1 MRGAELTCL
10 RGKVTISY
18 KLNFFEKKA
27 ENNDWASRQI
37 GVYHHRYPQ
46 AEGFGNLFILAA
58 GKRRTKFLSSLEK
71 QLGKSPENT
80 PDPSA
85 LHLEENPW
93 SLHMALLSCYVDN
106 WRDYFDHLGTKFQY
120 IVRNTVL
127 RSYLSGSFN
136 QANNLF
142 PT

>member
-1 MRGAELTCL
+1 MVL
-10 RGKVTISY
+10 
-18 KLNFFEKKA
+18 KLE
-27 ENNDWASRQI
+27 
-37 GVYHHRYPQ
+37 
-46 AEGFGNLFILAA
+46 
-58 GKRRTKFLSSLEK
+58 
-71 QLGKSPENT
+71 
-80 PDPSA
+80 
-85 LHLEENPW
+85 
-93 SLHMALLSCYVDN
+93 ALLSCYVDN